1 MIFNKMTIQIV
12 LTFVLFTLIDF
23 LYLSNMKNTF
33 SSMIQKIQGTKIVFQ
48 WIPALLCYIAL
59 VFGLWYFIIREKK
72 SILDA
77 ALLGWTIYAVY
88 ETTNLTILS
97 KWNPIVALI
106 DVLWGGILFATTT
119 WLIYFLSATYLR

>member
-1 MIFNKMTIQIV
+1 MIFNKTTIQIV

-23 LYLSNMKNTF
+23 LYLFNMKNTF
-33 SSMIQKIQGTKIVFQ
+33 SSMIQKIQGTKLVFQ
-48 WIPALLCYIAL
+48 WIPSLLCYIAL

-88 ETTNLTILS
+88 ETTNLAILS
-97 KWNPIVALI
+97 KWDPIIALI
-106 DVLWGGILFATTT
+106 DVLCGGILFATTT
-119 WLIYFLSATYLR
+119 WIIYFLSATYLR